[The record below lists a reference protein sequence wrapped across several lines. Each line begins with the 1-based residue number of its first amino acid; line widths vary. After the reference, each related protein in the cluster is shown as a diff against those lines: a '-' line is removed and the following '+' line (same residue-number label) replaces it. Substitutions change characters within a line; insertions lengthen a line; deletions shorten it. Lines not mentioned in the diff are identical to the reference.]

1 MYTHTHTHTHM
12 VYECEADL
20 DLSGDAVSRCDL
32 VALRAPKSFSPAFSY
47 DIGGVCGITGCTVR
61 STI

>member
-1 MYTHTHTHTHM
+1 M

-20 DLSGDAVSRCDL
+20 DLSRDAVSGCDL
-32 VALRAPKSFSPAFSY
+32 VALRAPESFSPAFSY